1 MPSPAIRVLEHQLVV
16 YRTTWR
22 GSVVSSF
29 LAPVLYLLAMGVG
42 LGSIIDPA
50 SREAHLGGV
59 SYLAFVAPGLLAA
72 AAMQT
77 AVGESMF
84 PIMAGI
90 KWLRTYHAM
99 LAGPIGVS
107 DLVLGQFLWM
117 ALRIT
122 MVATAY
128 LATITLFGVVDSPLG
143 LLSPFAALLCGMAF
157 AGPIAAF
164 AATQENDQS
173 FALIFRLAVLPLFL
187 FSGTFFPVS
196 QLPAL
201 VQPVAWITPLWHGV
215 QLTRGLVLGTL
226 GGGEA
231 VLHVCYLSV
240 CVAAGWFFA
249 QRTFARRL
257 AA

>member
-1 MPSPAIRVLEHQLVV
+1 VLEHHLVV
-16 YRTTWR
+16 YRATWR
-22 GSVVSSF
+22 GSVVSTF
-29 LAPVLYLLAMGVG
+29 LAPVLYLLAMGIG

-50 SREAHLGGV
+50 SSEAHLGGV
-59 SYLAFVAPGLLAA
+59 SYLAFVGPGLLAA

-77 AVGESMF
+77 AAGESMF
-84 PIMAGI
+84 PIMAGV

-99 LAGPIGVS
+99 LAGPIGVR

-117 ALRIT
+117 AFRIGT
-122 MVATAY
+122 VALAY
-128 LATITLFGVVDSPLG
+128 LATITLFGVVDSPLA

-164 AATQENDQS
+164 AATRENDQA
-173 FALIFRLAVLPLFL
+173 FGLIFRLAVLPLFL

-196 QLPAL
+196 QLPAV
-201 VQPVAWITPLWHGV
+201 VQPVAWVTPLWHGV

-226 GGGEA
+226 GPGEA
-231 VLHVCYLSV
+231 LLHVGYLTI
-240 CVAAGWFFA
+240 CVTIGWTMA
-249 QRTFARRL
+249 LRTFARRM

>member
-1 MPSPAIRVLEHQLVV
+1 MASSAVRVLEHHLVV
-16 YRTTWR
+16 YRATWR

-29 LAPVLYLLAMGVG
+29 LAPVLYLLAMGIG
-42 LGSIIDPA
+42 LGSIIDA
-50 SREAHLGGV
+50 SPRNPRLGGA

-77 AVGESMF
+77 AASESMF
-84 PIMAGI
+84 PIMAGV

-99 LAGPIGVS
+99 LAGPIGVR

-117 ALRIT
+117 AFRIGT
-122 MVATAY
+122 GALAY
-128 LATITLFGVVDSPLG
+128 LAVMTLFGVVDSPLA
-143 LLSPFAALLCGMAF
+143 LLSPFAAVLCGMAF

-173 FALIFRLAVLPLFL
+173 FALIFRLGVLPLFL

-196 QLPAL
+196 QLPDV
-201 VQPVAWITPLWHGV
+201 VQPVAWVTPLWHGV

-226 GGGEA
+226 GLGEA
-231 VLHVCYLSV
+231 LVHIGYLAS
-240 CVAAGWFFA
+240 CVAIGWVVA
-249 QRTFARRL
+249 QRTFARRM